1 MASGDWKALLKAVQ
15 DGDLELARYYIYEGV
30 DVNYEHPEMM
40 TTLLIE
46 SVQAGREEMTAL
58 LLKHGANPRQ
68 RAGFGQKTALET
80 AKAGKQE
87 NILRLLEAHA
97 GPASSGLRFWQRWLA
112 YLWH

>member
-1 MASGDWKALLKAVQ
+1 MKAVQ